1 MTDAP
6 APTPRPARAAR
17 SGKRAG
23 KHAAIAR
30 KELREVM
37 RDGRFWMIAVIVA
50 GLLVT
55 ALAFGLRQARAVH
68 AEREAAHHSAEEH
81 WEAQDD
87 KNPHVAAHY
96 GTYVFKPSGA
106 LPFIDPGIE
115 PYVGVSVKLEA
126 HRRND
131 MEAARAQD
139 TTGLARFGGLSVAS
153 VLQLL
158 VPLLIIGLGFST
170 WTAERERGTLRQ
182 IASLGVAPRVLVAG
196 KMLGLAAALG
206 ALLIPALLLGV
217 VAVAAWRAEASPTSG
232 ARLAAMVTG
241 YVAYFAVF
249 LGLTLA
255 ASARAQSSRGALV
268 ALLGF
273 WVGAALIAPRAASDA
288 AALFAPAPS
297 HASIADAVRD
307 GLTNGLP
314 GRPPREERVG
324 QIAEAL
330 LEEQGFAGA
339 ETLMDEALLGGVE
352 LQAEAI
358 YENEVIDHHFARLA
372 DAVERQELWAQSAAL
387 LSPVVAI
394 RSLSMAFAGTDYAH
408 HRHFSDSAEAHRRA
422 LVAMLNREFAE
433 KGGTDAWSYKAGRE
447 LWERAPEFRHVEP
460 GVGWIVRRQRVS
472 LVALSLWLVLGF
484 AAAWR
489 TAARVKVV

>member
-1 MTDAP
+1 MTDTPAEAP
-6 APTPRPARAAR
+6 RSARATR
-17 SGKRAG
+17 SGDHGGKRA
-23 KHAAIAR
+23 AIVK
-30 KELREVM
+30 KELREVV

-68 AEREAAHHSAEEH
+68 AEREAAQHGAEAH
-81 WEAQDD
+81 WKTQDD

-96 GTYVFKPSGA
+96 GTHVFKPSGA

-115 PYVGVSVKLEA
+115 PYMGVSVKLEA

-131 MEAARAQD
+131 LEAARSQD
-139 TTGLARFGGLSVAS
+139 ATGLARFGGLSVAV

-182 IASLGVAPRVLVAG
+182 IASLGVAPKVLVVG
-196 KMLGLAAALG
+196 KALGLTAALG
-206 ALLIPALLLGV
+206 ALLVPAALLGAV
-217 VAVAAWRAEASPTSG
+217 VNMTWHVGASPTSG
-232 ARLAAMVTG
+232 ARLAAMAAS

-249 LGLTLA
+249 LALTLT
-255 ASARAQSSRGALV
+255 ASARAKSSRGALV
-268 ALLGF
+268 TLLGF

-288 AALFAPAPS
+288 AALLAPAPS
-297 HASIADAVRD
+297 HAAVTDAVRES
-307 GLTNGLP
+307 LANGLP
-314 GRPPREERVG
+314 GGPPREERVAAL
-324 QIAEAL
+324 AEEL
-330 LEEQGFAGA
+330 LERQGFKGA
-339 ETLMDEALLGGVE
+339 ETLMDEALLGGIE
-352 LQAEAI
+352 LQAEAV
-358 YENEVIDHHFARLA
+358 YENEVLDHHFARLA
-372 DAVERQELWAQSAAL
+372 DAVERQERWAQSTAL

-422 LVAMLNREFAE
+422 LVDMLNREFAD

-447 LWERAPEFRHVEP
+447 LWERAPEFRHLEP
-460 GVGWIVRRQRVS
+460 SVGWIVRRQGVS
-472 LVALSLWLVLGF
+472 LVALSLWLVLSV
-484 AAAWR
+484 AAASR
-489 TAARVKVV
+489 AAARIQVV